1 VGFDAR
7 LVGLASDAGQVLRK
21 SPFFHSVNDI
31 SQQPRKMARE
41 ISGVDR
47 MLRSFGGTNEIVRD
61 SDSTRNLALGMART
75 AGGAGFAENRA
86 AYYSDLA
93 KRIVPESMRP
103 GFQLAELS
111 RDLAGMNYYAR
122 MQSDVLRY
130 GKMFGN
136 LGLSS
141 YVGQVA
147 QALEAQSFASI
158 NSADWRLRVVY
169 SLRTP
174 ALQSI
179 LNSSTTFGPIV
190 VSPDDEAPP
199 SNYHPDLRG
208 WLIPET
214 TTESGEPID
223 VEELLSQVFT
233 FAADKAQQYRSNA
246 SISVVGKSGLRYLVR
261 VSETVVGG
269 LILYWLLHR

>member
-1 VGFDAR
+1 
-7 LVGLASDAGQVLRK
+7 
-21 SPFFHSVNDI
+21 VNHALKHY
-31 SQQPRKMARE
+31 QKMARE

-47 MLRSFGGTNEIVRD
+47 MFRSVSRMDQVARFANSR
-61 SDSTRNLALGMART
+61 SSLALSAARL
-75 AGGAGFAENRA
+75 AGSVNFVGANRA
-86 AYYSDLA
+86 SLYADLA
-93 KRIVPESMRP
+93 KRAVPESLRRGLP
-103 GFQLAELS
+103 ELS
-111 RDLAGMNYYAR
+111 RNLASMGHYSR
-122 MQSDVLRY
+122 LQSDALRY

-141 YVGQVA
+141 YVA
-147 QALEAQSFASI
+147 QAAQAQSFASI
-158 NSADWRLRVVY
+158 NSADWRLRVVH
-169 SLRTP
+169 SFRTP

-214 TTESGEPID
+214 AAESGELID

-246 SISVVGKSGLRYLVR
+246 FISVVGKSGLRYLVR

-269 LILYWLLHR
+269 LILFWLLHR

>member
-1 VGFDAR
+1 
-7 LVGLASDAGQVLRK
+7 
-21 SPFFHSVNDI
+21 
-31 SQQPRKMARE
+31 
-41 ISGVDR
+41 
-47 MLRSFGGTNEIVRD
+47 MLRSFDGIGQIVRNAN
-61 SDSTRNLALGMART
+61 SGRSLALGMART
-75 AGGAGFAENRA
+75 AGWAGFAENRA
-86 AYYSDLA
+86 AYYSDLV

-103 GFQLAELS
+103 GFQFTKLS
-111 RDLAGMNYYAR
+111 RNLTSGGYHTR
-122 MQSDVLRY
+122 IQSDALRY
-130 GKMFGN
+130 GNMFGG

-141 YVGQVA
+141 YIGHVA
-147 QALEAQSFASI
+147 QAIEAQSFASI
-158 NSADWRLRVVY
+158 NSADWRLRIVH
-169 SLRTP
+169 SFRTP

-199 SNYHPDLRG
+199 SSYHPDLQG

-214 TTESGEPID
+214 VTEFGEPID

-233 FAADKAQQYRSNA
+233 FAVDKAQQYRSNV